1 MGQVNLYF
9 FTVCMYNI
17 CMLLLMLHVH
27 IIYRLR
33 KDWFDW
39 NKYESKRAVL
49 NSEVEA
55 TMEAI
60 KDCKFILASKP
71 SKRDLG
77 LLREYYGIYNYN
89 YCSRPFLLDLFNNI
103 RQSIMVLLGGKD
115 STKRKVAGPPG
126 QDLEGTS
133 G

>member
-1 MGQVNLYF
+1 
-9 FTVCMYNI
+9 
-17 CMLLLMLHVH
+17 
-27 IIYRLR
+27 
-33 KDWFDW
+33 
-39 NKYESKRAVL
+39 
-49 NSEVEA
+49 
-55 TMEAI
+55 MEAI

-89 YCSRPFLLDLFNNI
+89 YCRPFLLDLFNNI

-126 QDLEGTS
+126 HDLEGTS
-133 G
+133 RSG